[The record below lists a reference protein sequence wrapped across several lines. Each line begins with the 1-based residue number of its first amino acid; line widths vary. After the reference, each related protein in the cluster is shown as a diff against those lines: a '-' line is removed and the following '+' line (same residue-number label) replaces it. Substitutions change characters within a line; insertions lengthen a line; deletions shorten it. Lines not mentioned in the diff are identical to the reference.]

1 MDWLSK
7 RKFVIVCHEKVVRI
21 PLEGDET
28 LQVHGERTQGVV
40 KTLMNTKHQFRLL
53 RRGAWSS
60 FEVSFGITEEGE
72 IEKGRMKPRR
82 VRAMAMTIQ
91 YGVRGMILTAQSEA
105 FKQENVPWVGS
116 EMDEAHASSLRYL
129 SENEIESSWIL
140 SLNFQGQS
148 NASLHVPLDEI
159 KVDKTFCFVE
169 EPVENS
175 DREVK
180 RLKCSR
186 IVVVKVHLGSKRVS
200 VTVSLLWI
208 VDSERDRL
216 IVIVVCPAMLC
227 FTYHSDFQSELLACL
242 KPMTLTN
249 IMLTF
254 KHHFQGASYLHSIY
268 FLSTFYLLLYF
279 YIYFSTSTSSEK
291 EIEELEYDKAEFS
304 NMYDILLQECVSN
317 DVMCS
322 YLHSLSGIDAHAELQ
337 CLYVHKSPRESVG
350 SNDIVHNYYLEEAK
364 KKAQLQ
370 KDKALNTKPSVQQS
384 ARLPNTANGNKPKP
398 KKFNQQPRN
407 WPPSTRSRVSN
418 RTVNIAEPPR
428 NQKTFL
434 KSKDLA
440 CPTCKKCIYSANHDE
455 CILKYLSKV
464 HSRASAQKKDAQSK
478 LSIAFLVGDN
488 DPGIIL
494 PNYYNWKMELE
505 NSQNNALA
513 KLPMLKLGEYE
524 MWEIRIKQY
533 FQIQDYALW
542 EVIEN
547 GNSWVPIPV
556 TTPESG
562 PSTALKMT
570 VPSTTE
576 EKICKKNDVKART
589 RFGGNDATKKTQKAL
604 LKQHLLLKW
613 DTTCGSPGWKQPDFE
628 TMGLDD
634 LYNNFKIVEQKVK
647 RTVAANNDDKNLA
660 FLTTSSSS
668 STNTINTVNTGVS
681 TGNTKVNT
689 ASTETSTASFSDATV
704 YAFLSTQPQGSQL
717 RTGRKII
724 IDGSSTAGYDKSK
737 VECFNC
743 HKMGHFARE
752 CRAPRSKD
760 NRNWNQGSS
769 SKAVRIEDAS
779 EKAMCAIDG
788 AGFDWSDMAE
798 DEIQANM
805 ALMAFTDSEVS
816 NDKSCSKSCL
826 QNYEALKKQY
836 DDLLVKLDD
845 TGFKAATYKRGLS
858 ILEAQVVKYKE
869 SEVLFSEEI
878 ALLKRSVGHKEYLM
892 GLVKTE
898 LEKVKEEKEGFEFKL
913 AKFEKSSKDLDDL
926 LASQVTDKSKKGFG
940 YNAVPSPHPLIL
952 NRPTPLDLSY
962 TGLAEFKQP
971 EVNEYGTICDRESDN
986 SKENTDDS
994 LTQQP
999 KTVTETSSVMSPLKV
1014 DKDWKE
1020 KFFHPANHIRV
1031 EEPKKARENTAAP
1044 IIEDWVSDDEEEVE
1058 PIPKVEKKTA
1068 IPTATKKESVKP
1080 EKPIR
1085 RSSSCPNAYKH
1096 MVPRAVLMK
1105 TGLKTVNNAKPVNTV
1120 RSVNTARPFSTARA
1134 FNTVRPSYTAHP
1146 KSTVPCARPKTHF
1159 QNQAQSI
1166 LFKGPFTEYNIIKKI
1181 SKTFDGGYVTFGGG
1195 ANGEELLAK
1204 NYVLFTDSECLVLSP
1219 NFKLPDE
1226 NQILLKIP
1234 RQNNM
1239 YSFDMKNIVPKDGL
1253 TCLVAKA
1260 TSEESMLW
1268 HRRLGHVNFK
1278 NINKL
1283 VKENLVRDLPL
1294 KRFENDQTCVACLKG
1309 KQHRVSCKTKA
1320 FSPITKPLFMLHMD
1334 LFGLTFV
1341 SSLMHKKYCLV
1352 VTDDYSRFSW
1362 VFFLRTKDE
1371 TSEILKNFIKEI
1383 ENLVDKKVK
1392 IIRSDNGTEFKN
1404 HVMDEFCREKGIK
1417 REYSVARTPQQNG
1430 VAERKNRTLI
1440 EAARTMLAD
1449 SKLPTTFWAE
1459 AVSTACYV
1467 QNRVLIVK
1475 PHNKT
1480 PYELFRG
1487 IKSAIGFM
1495 KPFGCHVTIL
1505 NTLDK
1510 LAKFDGKSDEG
1521 FFVGYSL
1528 SSKAFRVY
1536 NIRTRKVQ
1544 ENLHVGFLENKP
1556 MLEGN
1561 GIQGV
1566 SKSSTSSQQDQD
1578 CIVMPIWKDASYFDD
1593 VSLKSVADAQI
1604 QDQDGT
1610 HDDCNF
1616 QDNGTADQQV
1626 NTASPEVNTGSREVS
1641 TAVPEVNTATPED
1654 LMGPI
1659 PTTEDTQVED
1669 QDIELGNLS
1678 PSYASSVQTR
1688 RMTTSYSELGFLGAI
1703 YEGKTHQD
1711 LHTCLFA
1718 CFLSQEEP
1726 KRVSKALSDPAWV
1739 EAMQEELLQFK
1750 LQNVW
1755 VLVDLPK
1762 GHRAIGTK
1770 WVYRNKKDERG
1781 IVVRNKARLVA
1792 QGHTQEEV
1800 YQMDVKSAFLYGQIE
1815 EEVYVCQPPG
1825 FEDPDHPDKVYKV
1838 VKALY
1843 GLHQAPRAWSKQ
1855 RKKAS
1860 LSVR

>member
-1 MDWLSK
+1 
-7 RKFVIVCHEKVVRI
+7 
-21 PLEGDET
+21 
-28 LQVHGERTQGVV
+28 
-40 KTLMNTKHQFRLL
+40 
-53 RRGAWSS
+53 
-60 FEVSFGITEEGE
+60 
-72 IEKGRMKPRR
+72 
-82 VRAMAMTIQ
+82 
-91 YGVRGMILTAQSEA
+91 
-105 FKQENVPWVGS
+105 
-116 EMDEAHASSLRYL
+116 
-129 SENEIESSWIL
+129 
-140 SLNFQGQS
+140 
-148 NASLHVPLDEI
+148 
-159 KVDKTFCFVE
+159 
-169 EPVENS
+169 
-175 DREVK
+175 
-180 RLKCSR
+180 
-186 IVVVKVHLGSKRVS
+186 
-200 VTVSLLWI
+200 
-208 VDSERDRL
+208 
-216 IVIVVCPAMLC
+216 
-227 FTYHSDFQSELLACL
+227 
-242 KPMTLTN
+242 
-249 IMLTF
+249 
-254 KHHFQGASYLHSIY
+254 
-268 FLSTFYLLLYF
+268 
-279 YIYFSTSTSSEK
+279 
-291 EIEELEYDKAEFS
+291 
-304 NMYDILLQECVSN
+304 
-317 DVMCS
+317 
-322 YLHSLSGIDAHAELQ
+322 
-337 CLYVHKSPRESVG
+337 
-350 SNDIVHNYYLEEAK
+350 
-364 KKAQLQ
+364 
-370 KDKALNTKPSVQQS
+370 
-384 ARLPNTANGNKPKP
+384 
-398 KKFNQQPRN
+398 
-407 WPPSTRSRVSN
+407 
-418 RTVNIAEPPR
+418 
-428 NQKTFL
+428 
-434 KSKDLA
+434 
-440 CPTCKKCIYSANHDE
+440 
-455 CILKYLSKV
+455 
-464 HSRASAQKKDAQSK
+464 
-478 LSIAFLVGDN
+478 
-488 DPGIIL
+488 
-494 PNYYNWKMELE
+494 
-505 NSQNNALA
+505 
-513 KLPMLKLGEYE
+513 
-524 MWEIRIKQY
+524 
-533 FQIQDYALW
+533 
-542 EVIEN
+542 
-547 GNSWVPIPV
+547 
-556 TTPESG
+556 
-562 PSTALKMT
+562 
-570 VPSTTE
+570 
-576 EKICKKNDVKART
+576 
-589 RFGGNDATKKTQKAL
+589 
-604 LKQHLLLKW
+604 
-613 DTTCGSPGWKQPDFE
+613 
-628 TMGLDD
+628 
-634 LYNNFKIVEQKVK
+634 
-647 RTVAANNDDKNLA
+647 NNDDKNLA
-660 FLTTSSSS
+660 FLTTSSPS

-717 RTGRKII
+717 VHEDLEQLHDDDLEEMDLKWNMALLSMRARKFYQRTGRKII

-962 TGLAEFKQP
+962 TGLEEFKQP
-971 EVNEYGTICDRESDN
+971 EVNEYGPRDSSLKPTTVCDRESDN

-1068 IPTATKKESVKP
+1068 IPTATKKKSV
-1080 EKPIR
+1080 R
-1085 RSSSCPNAYKH
+1085 RSSRYAEMYRSQGPRGNQRNWNGQKSNQLGCNFVFKNKACFICGSFDHIQYSCPNAYKH

-1105 TGLKTVNNAKPVNTV
+1105 TGLKNVNTV
-1120 RSVNTARPFSTARA
+1120 RPNV
-1134 FNTVRPSYTAHP
+1134 NTVRARGFNAVKPSACWVWRPIKPNGASLSNSQLNDKGFVDSGCSRHMSGNIAHL
-1146 KSTVPCARPKTHF
+1146 SD
-1159 QNQAQSI
+1159 
-1166 LFKGPFTEYNIIKKI
+1166 FKD
-1181 SKTFDGGYVTFGGG
+1181 FDGGYVTFGGG
-1195 ANGEELLAK
+1195 AYGGRITSKGTIKTNNLDLDDVYFVKELKFNLFSVSQMCDKK
-1204 NYVLFTDSECLVLSP
+1204 NYVLFTNSRCLVLSP

-1234 RQNNM
+1234 RQDNM
-1239 YSFDMKNIVPKDGL
+1239 YSFNMKNIVPKDSL
-1253 TCLVAKA
+1253 TCLAAKA

-1268 HRRLGHVNFK
+1268 HRRLGHINFK

-1309 KQHRVSCKTKA
+1309 KQHGASCKTKA
-1320 FSPITKPLFMLHMD
+1320 FNPITKPLFMLHMD
-1334 LFGLTFV
+1334 LFGPTF
-1341 SSLMHKKYCLV
+1341 
-1352 VTDDYSRFSW
+1352 
-1362 VFFLRTKDE
+1362 DE

-1487 IKSAIGFM
+1487 I
-1495 KPFGCHVTIL
+1495 
-1505 NTLDK
+1505 
-1510 LAKFDGKSDEG
+1510 
-1521 FFVGYSL
+1521 
-1528 SSKAFRVY
+1528 
-1536 NIRTRKVQ
+1536 
-1544 ENLHVGFLENKP
+1544 
-1556 MLEGN
+1556 
-1561 GIQGV
+1561 QGV
-1566 SKSSTSSQQDQD
+1566 SESSTSSQQDQD

-1593 VSLKSVADAQI
+1593 TSLKSVDDTQI
-1604 QDQDGT
+1604 QDQVGT
-1610 HDDCNF
+1610 PDDF
-1616 QDNGTADQQV
+1616 I
-1626 NTASPEVNTGSREVS
+1626 SS
-1641 TAVPEVNTATPED
+1641 T
-1654 LMGPI
+1654 
-1659 PTTEDTQVED
+1659 
-1669 QDIELGNLS
+1669 
-1678 PSYASSVQTR
+1678 PSYKNFINNIPIDHVIGDVQSSVQTR

-1792 QGHTQEEV
+1792 QGHTQEEGIG
-1800 YQMDVKSAFLYGQIE
+1800 YD
-1815 EEVYVCQPPG
+1815 
-1825 FEDPDHPDKVYKV
+1825 
-1838 VKALY
+1838 
-1843 GLHQAPRAWSKQ
+1843 
-1855 RKKAS
+1855 
-1860 LSVR
+1860 